1 MSWTIEATS
10 SGTFELPPAGTSGA
24 VLVGLVDLGNQWVEF
39 GDQPGK
45 LTHQIVLVWE
55 LPDIDQPC
63 LVSKIFTMSLNQKAG
78 LRKLISGWRGKD
90 LADGEKFDLSKLVGQ
105 KCILS
110 ISHQTK
116 GDKQSYKIESVS
128 GLVKGMK
135 VGNPSHEPAAVAVNG
150 TVPDWMPKIYG
161 KTIQDYWQQ
170 TTEQEADAV
179 HAGKNGKAS
188 AAKPSSNN
196 DDEIPF

>member
-39 GDQPGK
+39 DGGPGK
-45 LTHQIVLVWE
+45 LTHQICLVWE

-63 LVSKIFTMSLNQKAG
+63 LVSKIFTWSLNQKAG

-90 LADGEKFDLSKLVGQ
+90 LADKEKFDISKLVGQ
-105 KCILS
+105 KCMLS

-116 GDKQSYKIESVS
+116 GDRTSYKIESVS
-128 GLVKGMK
+128 ACPKGMT
-135 VGNPSHEPAAVAVNG
+135 VGKPGVEPAIIAVG
-150 TVPDWMPKIYG
+150 SEVPEWMPRLYG
-161 KTIQDYWQQ
+161 KTMQDYW
-170 TTEQEADAV
+170 EMAEAEKEKSN
-179 HAGKNGKAS
+179 HQSNGGEPRKKAAIS
-188 AAKPSSNN
+188 
-196 DDEIPF
+196 DDEVPF